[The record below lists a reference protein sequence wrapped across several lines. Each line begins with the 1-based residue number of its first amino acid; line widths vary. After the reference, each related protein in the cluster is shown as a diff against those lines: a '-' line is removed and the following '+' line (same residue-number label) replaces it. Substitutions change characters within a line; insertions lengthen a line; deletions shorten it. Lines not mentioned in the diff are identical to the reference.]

1 MILIESAGDLRKRA
15 LGQLTTEVHRH
26 RAGVGQMLR
35 AAILAQLLYGDLIE
49 PRNLALNL
57 IQVNRPI
64 LRKNVLQNLARKLL
78 SDRLSG
84 QAVHRRDLD
93 QSPFKLTNV
102 AMNVPGNKLA
112 NAVGKRESFCLP
124 LLFQN
129 SNSRL
134 EIRLLDVGDQSH
146 GESRTQ
152 ALLKT
157 WDFRR
162 RGVGGQDNRLGS
174 LVKSIEGVE
183 ELFLSFLL
191 FPEELNIVDEEHI
204 AFLAELA
211 PELRHLVVAHA
222 LDELVG
228 ELFRGEINDS
238 SGWAALADLVAHRMQ
253 KVGLTESSAAVD
265 EERVVATPGAL
276 GHGRCRRGGKLVGVG
291 NDVR

>member
-1 MILIESAGDLRKRA
+1 MILVDSAGDLRKRA
-15 LGQLTTEVHRH
+15 LGQLPTEVHRH

-57 IQVNRPI
+57 IQVDRPI

-78 SDRLSG
+78 GDRLSG
-84 QAVHRRDLD
+84 QAVHRRDFD

-102 AMNVPGNKLA
+102 AMNVPGNEMA
-112 NAVGKRESFCLP
+112 NKVGKRESFCLP

-174 LVKSIEGVE
+174 FEQKIEGVE
-183 ELFLSFLL
+183 ELFLSLLL
-191 FPEELNIVDEEHI
+191 FPEEPNIVDEEHI

-211 PELRHLVVAHA
+211 PKLRHLVVAHA
-222 LDELVG
+222 FDELVG

-238 SGWAALADLVAHRMQ
+238 SGWAALADLVAYCMQ
-253 KVGLTESSAAVD
+253 KVSLTESSTAVD
-265 EERVVATPGAL
+265 EERVVAAPRAL
-276 GHGRCRRGGKLVGVG
+276 SHRRRRSSRKLVGVS